1 MDKQH
6 LYQPTQ
12 FGLNFRVDHPMQLR
26 EGMASWVVVLR
37 DMKEAVGHST
47 AEQKTADHS
56 HRDKERKLVAVD
68 PAGRRAGE
76 DLSSKKPVNQ

>member
-1 MDKQH
+1 
-6 LYQPTQ
+6 
-12 FGLNFRVDHPMQLR
+12 MQLR

-68 PAGRRAGE
+68 PDVGIC
-76 DLSSKKPVNQ
+76 SSCNHIE

>member
-1 MDKQH
+1 
-6 LYQPTQ
+6 
-12 FGLNFRVDHPMQLR
+12 MQLR
-26 EGMASWVVVLR
+26 EGMASWIVVLR

-76 DLSSKKPVNQ
+76 DLSSKKPVNQTSNSKQSIT